1 MSALSAKT
9 NPRDFLRLYFVVG
22 ILTALWGYAFS
33 TCLEADGLK
42 FKLSVALGTSACL
55 AGFIIKMSK
64 LGAKT
69 QQLLLSFVCIA
80 NCCVFAYMVWIVMK
94 LPMHP
99 PVAVAQKKECQKDTV
114 MTPRECNH
122 CVNFAQIMEAAI
134 EHVQAEPSYR
144 KLWALCA
151 LTFIVALGQA
161 TATVASCQAG
171 GPETETLVAK
181 EDALVAKEDA
191 TEEAEPGGGAAV

>member
-99 PVAVAQKKECQKDTV
+99 PVAVAQKEECQKDTV
-114 MTPRECNH
+114 MFCSEMAATRSALSNMSSFSTNSSFNFGYNILENFSPR
-122 CVNFAQIMEAAI
+122 A
-134 EHVQAEPSYR
+134 
-144 KLWALCA
+144 
-151 LTFIVALGQA
+151 
-161 TATVASCQAG
+161 
-171 GPETETLVAK
+171 
-181 EDALVAKEDA
+181 
-191 TEEAEPGGGAAV
+191 